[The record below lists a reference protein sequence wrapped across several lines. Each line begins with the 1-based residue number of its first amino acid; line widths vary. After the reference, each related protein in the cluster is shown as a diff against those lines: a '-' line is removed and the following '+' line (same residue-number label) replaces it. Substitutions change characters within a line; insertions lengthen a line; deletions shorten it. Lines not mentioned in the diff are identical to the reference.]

1 MILNFA
7 EIFYCFVLTEILKT
21 EVTHGREA
29 LCFDEKFTRQ
39 ISNFHLAHKQTILT
53 FHSFD
58 IISDQLLSCFF
69 TSINIVLKH
78 LEFHFLEYIPCTLAV
93 W

>member
-21 EVTHGREA
+21 EVTHGRE
-29 LCFDEKFTRQ
+29 Q

-58 IISDQLLSCFF
+58 IISYQLLSCF
-69 TSINIVLKH
+69 LH
-78 LEFHFLEYIPCTLAV
+78 P
-93 W
+93 